1 MSCIDNLISIIIPV
15 YNAGGAL
22 ENCLKSVISQSFTNW
37 ELHLI
42 DDGSTDSS
50 RSICDS
56 YSSVDPRIKV
66 THLENGGVSRARNV
80 GLEKVNGSWVLFLDS
95 DDELLPEAL
104 ENYSKYFNYDIDVIR
119 AGFERVKPGDIQII
133 STNSLLETAD
143 KELVL
148 KTCATSRYE
157 AYIWNSCFRKSAIGS
172 IRFDEE
178 ISWCEDHLFTFSV
191 IGRARKVLF
200 IPEAVY
206 RYYAPVKTAHAYGTN
221 LSTRFIEPK
230 MILREAILERHIKT
244 SYFDTPSKDAQQLIE
259 HEFDYKIR
267 MAIRYAIEGNR
278 YLTALSISFKYH
290 KHPITTLFS
299 NILHIKIAP
308 SVRRLIN

>member
-1 MSCIDNLISIIIPV
+1 MISIIVPV
-15 YNAGGAL
+15 YNAECHL
-22 ENCLKSVISQSFTNW
+22 SRCIESILSQSNRDW
-37 ELHLI
+37 ELILI
-42 DDGSTDSS
+42 NDGSTDNSA
-50 RSICDS
+50 SICDRYAVS
-56 YSSVDPRIKV
+56 DPRISV
-66 THLENGGVSRARNV
+66 YHQANHGVSATRNK
-80 GLEKVNGSWVLFLDS
+80 GLNCAKGEWITFCDS
-95 DDELLPEAL
+95 DDELNRNAIECYLR
-104 ENYSKYFNYDIDVIR
+104 NITDDTDVIR

-308 SVRRLIN
+308 YVRRLIN